1 MKLTTTVPISNLPVL
16 IDHHSKVVLLGS
28 CFTENI
34 GSKLAYYG
42 FDTTVNPFGIVF
54 NSTSLRILVER
65 AIKNQAFTIADC
77 TDHFSFLVHSDL
89 NSMDPKKLVFNLNTT
104 LQNLRESLKKAS
116 HLFITL
122 GTSWVYRHV
131 EKDMIVANCH
141 KQPQRLFSKELLSI
155 DIIHDDLQ
163 RIFELVTTWNTEITI
178 TYTLSPV
185 RHIKNGFIEN
195 QRSKARLHEAIQSH
209 VERTFVHYFPAYEI
223 AIDELRD
230 YRFYARDML
239 HLNELGIDFIWSR
252 FRESAININTLT
264 QQKAVEKYRKLSNH
278 KATDIELHEQQLAK
292 MKTQLT
298 TQYPQIKL

>member
-42 FDTTVNPFGIVF
+42 FDVTVNPFGIVF
-54 NSTSLRILVER
+54 NSRSLRILVER
-65 AIKNQAFTIADC
+65 AIKNQIFTIADG
-77 TDHFSFLVHSDL
+77 TDHFCYLVHSDL
-89 NSMDPKKLVFNLNTT
+89 NSSDPKKLIINLNTA
-104 LQNLRESLKKAS
+104 LQHLRESLKEAT

-131 EKDMIVANCH
+131 EKDIIVANCH

-155 DIIHDDLQ
+155 DVMHDDLK
-163 RIFELVTTWNTEITI
+163 RIYELVTNWNKEISI

-185 RHIKNGFIEN
+185 RHLKDGFIEN

-209 VERTFVHYFPAYEI
+209 VKSPFIHYFPAYEI
-223 AIDELRD
+223 AMDELRD
-230 YRFYARDML
+230 YRFYARDMV

-252 FRESAININTLT
+252 FRESAINTDTLT
-264 QQKAVEKYRKLSNH
+264 QQKAVEKYRKLSHH
-278 KATDIELHEQQLAK
+278 KATDLEVHQQQLVK
-292 MKTQLT
+292 MKQQLIS
-298 TQYPQIKL
+298 QYPQIKL